1 MNRGAVAGVAADV
14 RSGSKPVF
22 QRCHRDVAFSS
33 NSDQMADVGR
43 LRLGARALNRCA
55 IVRQAACLKSTLTS
69 AKDLNDEP
77 L

>member
-22 QRCHRDVAFSS
+22 QRCHRDVALSS

-43 LRLGARALNRCA
+43 LRLGANECILHCGKHA
-55 IVRQAACLKSTLTS
+55 ITSTQRYT
-69 AKDLNDEP
+69 DE
-77 L
+77 